1 MTTPDQTASFEAD
14 AARQDEAAE
23 LKKRLEE
30 LEGRDNTPAAPET
43 VVEADEVQEPKTCEV
58 EGHEFRFYVPKQ
70 AALLAFSLGSSDQ
83 RDAEMSL
90 TTLRIF
96 LRNHL
101 TAESWA
107 EFIELMINPES
118 PINED
123 SMGDIIE
130 AMVEAAQDSAE
141 FNAPKNGPARR

>member
-30 LEGRDNTPAAPET
+30 LEGRDSTPATQE
-43 VVEADEVQEPKTCEV
+43 VVEADEVQEAKTCEV

-101 TAESWA
+101 TTESWA

>member
-30 LEGRDNTPAAPET
+30 LEGRDNTPATQE

-101 TAESWA
+101 TAESWQ

-141 FNAPKNGPARR
+141 FNAPKNGPANR

>member
-30 LEGRDNTPAAPET
+30 LEGRDNTPATQEA
-43 VVEADEVQEPKTCEV
+43 VEADEVQEPKTCEV

-118 PINED
+118 AINED

>member
-30 LEGRDNTPAAPET
+30 LEGRDNTPATQE

-58 EGHEFRFYVPKQ
+58 GGHEFRFYVPKQ

-101 TAESWA
+101 TADSWQ

-118 PINED
+118 AINED

-141 FNAPKNGPARR
+141 FNAPKNGPANR